1 MTTTKE
7 KLKEAVGNLVNEG
20 QDILLNELTKEQPSV
35 AKKSGP
41 KKGAS
46 KSNKEAEDKEVKE
59 TQKIPLHQAYQAWY
73 SKSLPVVRQIL
84 PERYQEFVEQYKL
97 DKRKDKEIDFLTYTI
112 SDYLIGVRVTRGWQK
127 EEVVNAFSAFF
138 SKFQHQLTILVSC
151 LDRLDSVLS
160 NIQGTLQ
167 AELFDDELSAAEELM
182 KKGHLRAAG
191 ALAGVTLERHFAT
204 VAQNHGIK
212 IGKKEPTISDFNDTF
227 KNESIYDVPT
237 WRFIQRLG
245 DIRNLSAHF
254 KNREPTKDE
263 IDEMLKGVQKV
274 LKTVF

>member
-1 MTTTKE
+1 MTTIKE
-7 KLKEAVGNLVNEG
+7 KLKGAVGDLLKEG
-20 QDILLNELTKEQPSV
+20 WDILVAELAKKQPS
-35 AKKSGP
+35 ASKKTVS

-46 KSNKEAEDKEVKE
+46 KSKKEAEEKEVKE
-59 TQKIPLHQAYQAWY
+59 APKLPIRQAYQIWY
-73 SKSLPVVRQIL
+73 SKALPVVRQIL
-84 PERYQEFVEQYKL
+84 PERYQEFIEQYKL
-97 DKRKDKEIDFLTYTI
+97 DKRKDINFLTYTI
-112 SDYLIGVRVTRGWQK
+112 SDYLIGLTVTKGWEK
-127 EEVVNAFSAFF
+127 EEVVNPSRAFS
-138 SKFQHQLTILVSC
+138 SKFHHQLTILLSC

-160 NIQGTLQ
+160 DIQGTLQ

-182 KKGHLRAAG
+182 KKGHLRSAG
-191 ALAGVTLERHFAT
+191 ALAGVTLERHSAT

-212 IGKKEPTISDFNDTF
+212 VGKKDPTISDFNDMF
-227 KNESIYDVPT
+227 KNEGIYDVPT

-263 IDEMLKGVQKV
+263 IDEMIKGVQKV